1 MKRRKN
7 LPKVSVGVT
16 HFYFRDTDNNNIYT
30 AMAKATVITLIVAI
44 ILGFL
49 YSKSDVANSKSNV
62 HNQKVAYGD
71 GI

>member
-1 MKRRKN
+1 M
-7 LPKVSVGVT
+7 SAGVT
-16 HFYFRDTDNNNIYT
+16 IYFDDTDYSNIYT

-49 YSKSDVANSKSNV
+49 YSKSDVGNSKSNV
-62 HNQKVAYGD
+62 PNQKIAYGD